1 MAIFISAA
9 FDFLLAIDTP
19 EGLPFKTLTE
29 IGMRRAPYEIH
40 SCAAGRTYRPITCTK
55 VLAFFY
61 THTMTLLAHCATS
74 SEI

>member
-1 MAIFISAA
+1 MGTFLFQQCDARIRFVALNVRMAVFISAA

-40 SCAAGRTYRPITCTK
+40 RCAAGRTYRPI
-55 VLAFFY
+55 
-61 THTMTLLAHCATS
+61 
-74 SEI
+74 I